1 MSRFEI
7 SLYVLLVFAMCGG
20 FIYLLD
26 IDTSDYS
33 AESRAMH
40 AAKVV
45 HCDMGQVPLD
55 CIQNPK
61 KKSSKK
67 STKRNYIP

>member
-1 MSRFEI
+1 MTRFEW
-7 SLYVLLVFAMCGG
+7 SLYILLIIAMCGG
-20 FIYLLD
+20 FLWILD
-26 IDTSDYS
+26 VKVSDYS
-33 AESRAMH
+33 AESRAIH

-45 HCDMGQVPLD
+45 HCDMGQIPLD

-67 STKRNYIP
+67 STKKNYIP